1 MAKAQDAHPS
11 EGKADSDTAHAVSA
25 AVDAYEEALGK
36 HGGSACDRYVLMAVH
51 DPRVQ
56 QAIARHI
63 ADNEMFMGAH
73 CPSGPGIPEQAR
85 VVFEFRCLPPRIC
98 LMPGL
103 FMAVLNAFTGRVLQV
118 IDPYVAGVEQ
128 APAAPEAAPRGR
140 AEPAAFA
147 PQTVQ
152 PMHHSGLAASHPGL
166 AASHP
171 SLAASH
177 PGLAASH
184 PGLAASHP
192 GLAASHPGLAASHP
206 GLAASHPGL
215 AASHPGLAA
224 SHPGLA
230 ASHPSLAA
238 SHPSLAA
245 SHPTLAASHPGLAF
259 SHPGL

>member
-11 EGKADSDTAHAVSA
+11 EGKADSDAARAVSA

-51 DPRVQ
+51 DSRVQ

-98 LMPGL
+98 LMPSL
-103 FMAVLNAFTGRVLQV
+103 FMAILNAFTGRVLQV
-118 IDPYVAGVEQ
+118 IDPYVAGSEQ
-128 APAAPEAAPRGR
+128 APAASDAAPGGR
-140 AEPAAFA
+140 ADPTAFA

-152 PMHHSGLAASHPGL
+152 PMHHPGL
-166 AASHP
+166 AVSHP

-192 GLAASHPGLAASHP
+192 GLAAAHPSLSVSHPA
-206 GLAASHPGL
+206 
-215 AASHPGLAA
+215 
-224 SHPGLA
+224 
-230 ASHPSLAA
+230 LAA